1 MKNHLYFVSWTLHI
15 YVLRHQKKKK
25 TFLLKQNT
33 VIHFV
38 IFFIYWQRKQINCL
52 IFTKNLGFYGKK
64 NSVASGTYVHI
75 PLIKE
80 TSSKFKWRIDSNK
93 NVHKAYFDSHFQ

>member
-1 MKNHLYFVSWTLHI
+1 MSNI
-15 YVLRHQKKKK
+15 YQK
-25 TFLLKQNT
+25 FM
-33 VIHFV
+33 I
-38 IFFIYWQRKQINCL
+38 
-52 IFTKNLGFYGKK
+52 YGKK

-93 NVHKAYFDSHFQ
+93 NAHKTYFDSHFQ